1 MSNNASKIPHASIRA
16 IAILLTTL
24 AFAAAAACL
33 NNTPQIKRADHDTLP
48 TPTRGYFYPLED
60 ENGNAGPS
68 DAFDDGPFVDDSD
81 DFISTDEIAANPELA
96 QLFEKIESGTA
107 TDADYQR
114 FSDIIADGSD
124 DAFGFGTSASQTVA
138 GTITEFSGNTA
149 AIVAFP
155 DPDDEA
161 TPTTDQPEP
170 TNVTLS
176 DETQVLLVR
185 NLQPSDIQPGE
196 EISAT
201 AERNE
206 EGRIRARTISILD
219 VDEDSPFAV
228 SAGPASSPPGFGRSP
243 FSTFGGRGDGGSRTI
258 TTEGDTTIIE
268 IVEIRTETRG
278 SAPVIGAS
286 VAGIPASGR
295 VTKVEGQTVHV
306 EARQGPLRITI
317 DDQSITARAT
327 QGTLRDITTGMA
339 AVATIADDGNAI
351 TIAIGP
357 AELINLDEA
366 DRFQWLTPIFP

>member
-1 MSNNASKIPHASIRA
+1 MSNNASKIPRASIRA
-16 IAILLTTL
+16 IALTLATL
-24 AFAAAAACL
+24 AFAAATACL
-33 NNTPQIKRADHDTLP
+33 NSTTQIKRADHDTLP

-60 ENGNAGPS
+60 EDGNAGQS

-114 FSDIIADGSD
+114 FSEIIADGD
-124 DAFGFGTSASQTVA
+124 DAFGTSTGQTVA

-149 AIVAFP
+149 VIVAFP
-155 DPDDEA
+155 DPDDDA
-161 TPTTDQPEP
+161 TSTTDQPEP

-185 NLQPSDIQPGE
+185 KLQPSDIQPGE
-196 EISAT
+196 AISAT

-228 SAGPASSPPGFGRSP
+228 SAGPASRPPGFGRPP
-243 FSTFGGRGDGGSRTI
+243 FSTFGGRGNGGSRTI

-327 QGTLRDITTGMA
+327 QGTLQDITTGMA